1 MNRCS
6 RLGIWSGLC
15 VLIGLLLG
23 GTASSA
29 LAQGP
34 IGLVK
39 GHRLKDLMSPTGYAA
54 LMHVRE
60 LRAMRAPGLRAFAV
74 PGDEE
79 EGGDEEDHSPIIPE
93 TNAVTAEPG
102 DNQAPFSNVGSGG
115 SGSIGRGLKNVFV
128 NDPCLDPPP
137 TAPFPTNFLRTVQ
150 SETEVA
156 VLNAVPDNGDN
167 GKAKSGRLMVAGFND
182 SWGFYDNRMGLSGF
196 SYSTDGGK
204 LWIDASGLPPVV
216 PSGAPAGTVGSDA
229 YFGDPVVVVHH
240 RSQTFYYASI
250 YFLPNGTFSL
260 SVNRGHFQV
269 APQQVPIE
277 SKANTRCEGTP
288 AAFGTPDPPPFIQE
302 RIIWE
307 PPVVAVPVVNPDDF
321 LDKEWL
327 YVDQRTGIL
336 YLAYVRFGS
345 DGSSPLELVHSL
357 DGGHTWIGP
366 SIIVPNLNDTFNTGV
381 SVVTTATGRVIV
393 SWIAQTFQLVPG
405 FPTRD
410 ERIETAFSDDCNTF
424 TPCTFSLPALVSHT
438 NPQGEPPGYNRQRAE
453 ILNVTY
459 LAADKGKYDGAG
471 NKAGNTKQ
479 DDGNVYVTYF
489 SGVTALAQAPAP
501 PTTVFARA
509 ADIFLSRSTDNGTT
523 WRPRVKVND
532 DNTLTS
538 HVFPSVQVNEDGIV
552 FDTWLDRRVDP
563 VRNLLTDTWGA
574 ISKDDGKTFRDD
586 FRITNV
592 STDWIAR
599 ADARPNFGD
608 YNSSEVIN
616 FKDFVSIWSDGRFPP
631 PGPLTPS
638 GGGFTRPAAQ
648 AATPDVLFSDIGS
661 GLSHGGGGGD

>member
-6 RLGIWSGLC
+6 RLRIWTGLYAFI
-15 VLIGLLLG
+15 VLLMAGA
-23 GTASSA
+23 ASPVA
-29 LAQGP
+29 AQGP
-34 IGLVK
+34 RLPAEIKGQPVK
-39 GHRLKDLMSPTGYAA
+39 ALLSHGGYRALQLIKEARPAARAA
-54 LMHVRE
+54 LPGIGE
-60 LRAMRAPGLRAFAV
+60 EEDEGPPPLPADNILRAEP
-74 PGDEE
+74 
-79 EGGDEEDHSPIIPE
+79 ED
-93 TNAVTAEPG
+93 
-102 DNQAPFSNVGSGG
+102 DQAPFGNGGPGG
-115 SGSIGRGLKNVFV
+115 SGSIGRGLRNVFV
-128 NDPCLDPPP
+128 NDPCLDPAP
-137 TAPFPTNFLRTVQ
+137 TAPFPENFRRTVQ

-182 SWGFYDNRMGLSGF
+182 SWGFYDNRMGLSGV
-196 SYSTDGGK
+196 SYSTDGGN

-216 PSGAPAGTVGSDA
+216 PTGVPAGTLGADA
-229 YFGDPVVVVHH
+229 YFGDPVVAVHH
-240 RSQTFYYASI
+240 RSKTFFYASL
-250 YFLPNGTFSL
+250 YQLPNGVATL
-260 SVNRGHFQV
+260 SVNRGQFRV

-277 SKANTRCEGTP
+277 SKANTRCEGNP
-288 AAFGTPDPPPFIQE
+288 AAFGVPDPPPFIQE

-307 PPVVAVPVVNPDDF
+307 PPVVAVPVVGGAADDF
-321 LDKEWL
+321 IDKEWL
-327 YVDQRTGIL
+327 YVDQRTGFL
-336 YLAYVRFGS
+336 YLAYVRFGA
-345 DGSSPLELVHSL
+345 DGSTPLELVHSI

-381 SVVTTATGRVIV
+381 SVVTTLTGRVIV
-393 SWIAQTFQLVPG
+393 SWFARTFPAPAFVEREQ
-405 FPTRD
+405 
-410 ERIETAFSDDCNTF
+410 RIESAFSDNCT
-424 TPCTFSLPALVSHT
+424 TVAPCTFSMPALVT
-438 NPQGEPPGYNRQRAE
+438 TVNPQGEPPGYNRGRAQ

-471 NKAGNTKQ
+471 KKEGNSKQ
-479 DDGNVYVTYF
+479 DEGNVYVTYF
-489 SGVTALAQAPAP
+489 SGVTALAQPPAP
-501 PTTVFARA
+501 PTRVFARA
-509 ADIFLSRSTDNGTT
+509 ADIFLSRSIDNGTS

-532 DNTLTS
+532 DNTVTS

-574 ISKDDGKTFRDD
+574 ISKDDGRSFRDN

-599 ADARPNFGD
+599 ADAQPNFGD

-616 FKDFVSIWSDGRFPP
+616 FKDFVSIWSDGRFPTP
-631 PGPLTPS
+631 APLTQTPT
-638 GGGFTRPAAQ
+638 GGFTRLATE